1 MKIDSLE
8 TWLNFRIDKKFQE
21 QLDIRAKQL
30 GVSRAELA
38 RKYFKMGIK
47 LPDDVPQTFALLLYE
62 RTLEMKEANKIREI
76 AIATLKE
83 LFYVTKN

>member
-1 MKIDSLE
+1 MKIDPLE

-62 RTLEMKEANKIREI
+62 RTLEMKEANKIRNI
-76 AIATLKE
+76 AIDTLKE
-83 LFYVTKN
+83 MFA

>member
-1 MKIDSLE
+1 MKIDQLE

-21 QLDIRAKQL
+21 QLDVRAKQL

-38 RKYFKMGIK
+38 RKYFKMGLK
-47 LPDDVPQTFALLLYE
+47 LPDDTPQTFALLLYE
-62 RTLEMKEANKIREI
+62 KTSGMNKASKVREI

-83 LFYVTKN
+83 MFSPRRY